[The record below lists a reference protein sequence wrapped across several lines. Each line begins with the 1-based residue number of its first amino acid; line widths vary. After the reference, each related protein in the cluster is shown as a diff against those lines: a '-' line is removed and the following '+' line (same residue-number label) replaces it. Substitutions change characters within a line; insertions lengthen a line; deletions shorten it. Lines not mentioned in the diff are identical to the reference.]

1 MQCSSGFSARG
12 GGSCPHC
19 PLWLRHWPGRIMSTS
34 VEMIVYASFRP
45 SDRPIKLVK
54 LQIFAKKCSAVFQ
67 VILEYIYN
75 YITVIG
81 GE

>member
-1 MQCSSGFSARG
+1 
-12 GGSCPHC
+12 
-19 PLWLRHWPGRIMSTS
+19 
-34 VEMIVYASFRP
+34 MIVYASFRP

-81 GE
+81 GEWIIIHQHWSTPIYQHSS